1 MSLILICD
9 MILYDSFTDSSSV
22 QRDVFRIT
30 EKLSEERRFCGPALK
45 ISWTVSARRGPFPC
59 IETLIP
65 LIDTLDEVCLIC
77 FRAIFIAGDTDRLNI
92 GVSQCSCVP
101 WFLGMVPKFAI

>member
-45 ISWTVSARRGPFPC
+45 IS
-59 IETLIP
+59 
-65 LIDTLDEVCLIC
+65 
-77 FRAIFIAGDTDRLNI
+77 
-92 GVSQCSCVP
+92 
-101 WFLGMVPKFAI
+101 